1 MFGSFDPHDTGM
13 PILDAQADFRRA
25 RRAGLVARIGR
36 WLTRSSD
43 RPNTPRAI
51 TDVNPLGGGRT
62 RLEVVP
68 LDSIVGTLEPTVLFD
83 ARFRPL
89 SEVVRW
95 RWERIALAH
104 RRGIA
109 LPPIQLRRR
118 CDGYYVIDGL
128 HRLSV
133 AQALGHRD
141 IDAWVTSG
149 RSPAVLP
156 QGRETACADATHKPA
171 PASELLAVGSCE

>member
-1 MFGSFDPHDTGM
+1 M

-36 WLTRSSD
+36 WLIRSSN
-43 RPNTPRAI
+43 RPNTPQTI
-51 TDVNPLGGGRT
+51 TDLNPLGGGRT
-62 RLEVVP
+62 RLKVVS
-68 LDSIVGTLEPTVLFD
+68 LDSIVGTLEPTVHFD

-109 LPPIQLRRR
+109 LPPIQLRSRR
-118 CDGYYVIDGL
+118 DGYYVIDGR
-128 HRLSV
+128 HRVSV
-133 AQALGHRD
+133 ARALGHRD
-141 IDAWVTSG
+141 IDAWVTSDQ
-149 RSPAVLP
+149 SPAAQP
-156 QGRETACADATHKPA
+156 RGRETACADATSRRA
-171 PASELLAVGSCE
+171 PTGEPLAAGSCG